1 MIRARIRLLVLLCS
15 TTGLLRAADPDFG
28 FVPTSVDVAGPGQA
42 VETVISFHNGSDK
55 LLRNVKL
62 EWTAPPYLHITAK
75 SSQAKAA
82 LSAGTDISWVLRIDS
97 DTDEILSET
106 ALLRVEYSTG
116 AGLAR
121 VAVKPLVIK
130 SKERTPAERLVDIQV
145 QTALETLDS
154 SRDGDVSL
162 LITNNSGKTVQ
173 VTEVHASG
181 PSFLTITDQQAHSI
195 QDIGPLQSARRTLR
209 VKAEGRVIPG
219 KYLLYF
225 DVSLK
230 SSEFGRTDVRTLA
243 LSQAITVGVLGES
256 AIEKVLGVT
265 SFLFL
270 PGWLA
275 LTTGSLLWRTK
286 SQSLTVALGDAGK
299 KFPLEAAS
307 AEYILLSVSFS
318 LLFAVVLWLLF
329 QRWFFVEYGLPDIL
343 WVWLA
348 SILIGSAAFLTYWWL
363 VIKLRVPSS
372 SDEPI
377 DVLSK
382 LAKRGQRLKL
392 ERVVMKNSKSH
403 EPAFLLLAGADK
415 DSAWISPALLI
426 DFALISD
433 QRISK
438 AVQEELNGPGRP
450 KRIARMLKEWKQ
462 AISFRSEPL
471 DQVSC
476 CLRTEFDGAGK
487 DDLVQTS

>member
-1 MIRARIRLLVLLCS
+1 MLLFS
-15 TTGLLRAADPDFG
+15 ASAILRAADPDFG
-28 FVPTSVDVAGPGQA
+28 FVPPSVDVAGPGQP

-55 LLRNVKL
+55 LLRSMKL
-62 EWTAPPYLHITAK
+62 EWTAPAYVHITA
-75 SSQAKAA
+75 SQLQFKAE
-82 LSAGTDISWVLRIDS
+82 LSPGADISWILRVAA
-97 DTDEILSET
+97 DTDEVLSESAT
-106 ALLRVEYSTG
+106 LRVEYSTG

-121 VAVKPLVIK
+121 VAVKALLIK
-130 SKERTPAERLVDIQV
+130 SKERTAAEKLVDIQV

-154 SRDGDVSL
+154 SRDGEVSL
-162 LITNNSGKTVQ
+162 LITNKSGKTVQ
-173 VTEVHASG
+173 VTQVHASG
-181 PSFLTITDQQAHSI
+181 PRFLTIIDQQAHLT
-195 QDIGPLQSARRTLR
+195 QAIGPLQSARRTLT

-275 LTTGSLLWRTK
+275 LTTGALLWRIK
-286 SQSLTVALGDAGK
+286 SESLTVALGDAGK
-299 KFPLEAAS
+299 KFPLEAVS

-318 LLFAVVLWLLF
+318 LLFAVVLRSVF

-343 WVWLA
+343 WVWLS

-363 VIKLRVPSS
+363 VIKLRIPSS
-372 SDEPI
+372 SDEPF

-382 LAKRGQRLKL
+382 LAKRGQRLNL

-403 EPAFLLLAGADK
+403 EPAFLLLPGADK
-415 DSAWISPALLI
+415 DTAWISPALLI
-426 DFALISD
+426 DFAQISD
-433 QRISK
+433 QPTSK

-450 KRIARMLKEWKQ
+450 KRIARLLKNWKQ
-462 AISFRSEPL
+462 AISFRSEPV
-471 DQVSC
+471 DHVSF
-476 CLRTEFDGAGK
+476 CLKTEFDAVGK